1 MKRVTVIA
9 GLLGLGLTVWM
20 LMQFGARSILSL
32 MVTGGWGVLAAIV
45 FHAIQVALSAQAWRT
60 IAGHKHGASLSWQD
74 YFALRCVREGINN
87 LLPVAQVGGE
97 VWSSRLLAKR
107 GLGTRKAAA
116 ATICDLTLELL
127 SQVLFTFMGLGLLLF
142 LVKRSHVTDEL
153 LESALVAL
161 AIGLA
166 VFASQWLGA
175 VAFVEVLL
183 VKIAGHLGWNGVDGI
198 RGLHQEVLGLYKV
211 KRNAVSALILQYLA
225 WALGAVEVC
234 LILHFLGHDRSLA
247 VGFVIEGVG
256 EAAKSAGFAVPGALG
271 VSEGGYIL
279 VGSLFGVAPPVAIA
293 LSLIKRVREIALGV
307 PSLCLWQVLEHRWDT
322 PAQGAERPASCAQS
336 VGKNPLSRSGL

>member
-20 LMQFGARSILSL
+20 LMQFGARSIMSL
-32 MVTGGWGVLAAIV
+32 IMTGGWGILAAIL
-45 FHAIQVALSAQAWRT
+45 FHTVQVALSAQAWRT
-60 IAGHKHGASLSWQD
+60 IAGKSQAPALPLRD
-74 YFALRCVREGINN
+74 YFMLRCVREGINN

-97 VWSSRLLAKR
+97 VWSSRLLARR
-107 GLGTRKAAA
+107 GLGARNAAA

-142 LVKRSHVTDEL
+142 LVKRSPITDEL

-161 AIGLA
+161 AVGLA
-166 VFASQWLGA
+166 LFISQWLGA

-183 VKIAGHLGWNGVDGI
+183 VKIAGHLGWSGVDGI
-198 RGLHQEVLGLYKV
+198 RGLHQTVLGLYKV
-211 KRNAVSALILQYLA
+211 KRNAVLALWLQFVA

-234 LILHFLGHDRSLA
+234 LILHFMGHDCSLS

-256 EAAKSAGFAVPGALG
+256 EAAKSIGFAVPGALG
-271 VSEGGYIL
+271 VSEGGYLLI
-279 VGSLFGVAPPVAIA
+279 GSLFGISPAVAIA
-293 LSLIKRVREIALGV
+293 LSLIKRVREIAWGV
-307 PSLCLWQVLEHRWDT
+307 PSLVVWQWLEHRWD
-322 PAQGAERPASCAQS
+322 ARSQHEC
-336 VGKNPLSRSGL
+336 KNPLSRSGL

>member
-32 MVTGGWGVLAAIV
+32 IMTGGWGILAATL
-45 FHAIQVALSAQAWRT
+45 FHTVQVALSAQAWRT
-60 IAGHKHGASLSWQD
+60 IAGNTLAPALSWRD
-74 YFALRCVREGINN
+74 YFLLRCVREGINN

-97 VWSSRLLAKR
+97 VWSSRLLARR
-107 GLGTRKAAA
+107 GLGTRNAAA

-142 LVKRSHVTDEL
+142 LVKRSPITDEL
-153 LESALVAL
+153 LESALIAL

-166 VFASQWLGA
+166 LFISQWLGA

-183 VKIAGHLGWNGVDGI
+183 VKIAGHLGWSGVDGI
-198 RGLHQEVLGLYKV
+198 RGLHQAVLGLYKV
-211 KRNAVSALILQYLA
+211 KRNAVMALWLQFLA

-234 LILHFLGHDRSLA
+234 LILHFMGYDCSLS

-256 EAAKSAGFAVPGALG
+256 EAAKSVGFAVPGALG
-271 VSEGGYIL
+271 VSEGGYLLI
-279 VGSLFGVAPPVAIA
+279 GSLFGISPALAIA
-293 LSLIKRVREIALGV
+293 LSLIKRVREIAWGL
-307 PSLCLWQVLEHRWDT
+307 PSLLVWQWLEHRWD
-322 PAQGAERPASCAQS
+322 AQHQAGC
-336 VGKNPLSRSGL
+336 KNPLSRSGL

>member
-32 MVTGGWGVLAAIV
+32 IMTGGWGILAATL
-45 FHAIQVALSAQAWRT
+45 FHAVQVALSAQAWRM
-60 IAGHKHGASLSWQD
+60 IAGNSLSPSLPWRD
-74 YFALRCVREGINN
+74 YFLLRCVREGINN

-97 VWSSRLLAKR
+97 VWSSRLLAWR
-107 GLGTRKAAA
+107 GLGTKHAAA

-142 LVKRSHVTDEL
+142 LVKRSPITDEL
-153 LESALVAL
+153 LESALIAL
-161 AIGLA
+161 AVGLA
-166 VFASQWLGA
+166 LFVSQWLGA

-183 VKIAGHLGWNGVDGI
+183 VKIAGHLGWSGVDGI
-198 RGLHQEVLGLYKV
+198 RGLHQAVLGLYKV
-211 KRNAVSALILQYLA
+211 KRNAVMALWLQFVA

-234 LILHFLGHDRSLA
+234 LILHFMGHDCSLS

-256 EAAKSAGFAVPGALG
+256 EAAKSVGFAVPGALG
-271 VSEGGYIL
+271 VSEGGYLLI
-279 VGSLFGVAPPVAIA
+279 GSLFGISPALAIA
-293 LSLIKRVREIALGV
+293 LSLIKRVREIAWGV
-307 PSLCLWQVLEHRWDT
+307 PSLLVWQWLEHRWD
-322 PAQGAERPASCAQS
+322 ARSQNGC
-336 VGKNPLSRSGL
+336 KNPLPRSGL